1 MSSKGRPAIRARLSS
16 AGEDMGGRCD
26 DEGLGWECG
35 LEFPNPEN
43 RTHRQRKQTQ
53 TQARRRRGKKNN
65 FIPSISVCLL
75 SSFWLVGPVDDQR
88 HRNLE
93 PSVWP
98 VLCRVPP
105 QCTTTTFVEGRSFC
119 RYCRCQDL
127 TSFHH
132 QISLAGPGGRGA
144 RPADWFSRRH
154 GRYREHSA
162 CPAGCGRARPP
173 AAQRFS
179 RLSLRDFALA
189 GKVRI

>member
-1 MSSKGRPAIRARLSS
+1 MGVWPGVPQPREPNTQAAKTNTNSSKTAKG
-16 AGEDMGGRCD
+16 
-26 DEGLGWECG
+26 
-35 LEFPNPEN
+35 
-43 RTHRQRKQTQ
+43 Q
-53 TQARRRRGKKNN
+53 KKF

-132 QISLAGPGGRGA
+132 QISLAGPGGRGPGRPTGSVVGTAVTASTRRALLGVVA
-144 RPADWFSRRH
+144 RAHPRPSASPVC
-154 GRYREHSA
+154 HSETA
-162 CPAGCGRARPP
+162 PRGA
-173 AAQRFS
+173 
-179 RLSLRDFALA
+179 
-189 GKVRI
+189 VRI